1 MLPFLAF
8 VTFAN
13 GATSNYSLPTEER
26 SGITSVFW
34 WISSSMG
41 ISSIHFG
48 GIDGVASTSNSFL
61 IDNLII
67 ASEEVPEPSTITIYA
82 LGLVGLALRQLRK

>member
-26 SGITSVFW
+26 
-34 WISSSMG
+34 SSMG